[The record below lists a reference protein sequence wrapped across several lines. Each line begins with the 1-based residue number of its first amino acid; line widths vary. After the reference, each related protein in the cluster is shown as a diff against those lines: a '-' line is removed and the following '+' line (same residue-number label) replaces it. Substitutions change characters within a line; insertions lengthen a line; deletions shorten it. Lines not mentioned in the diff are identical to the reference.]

1 MPRIPLILLVCG
13 ALVAAPVLWRWFAR
27 ASNTQVRRIN
37 Q

>member
-13 ALVAAPVLWRWFAR
+13 VLAAAPVLWRWFAR
-27 ASNTQVRRIN
+27 ASDTQVRRIN